1 MEHEE
6 QLAIPV
12 GGRQCA
18 CGGFM
23 RRTTVSGLENYIC
36 RGCGRLYYNNPVSQT
51 QQPKDAQ

>member
-18 CGGFM
+18 CGGLM
-23 RRTTVSGLENYIC
+23 RRTTVNGSQNYIY
-36 RGCGRLYYNNPVSQT
+36 RGCGRLYHTPVSQT